1 MRFHSALIRFVA
13 FAGLALATACQSTVN
28 GQPPFTGYIDPISQ
42 PVLDGLSPVNA
53 KYEVDK
59 FFSENPDRNRIY
71 LTVQGTRH
79 DGFQIGRSGKLY
91 FNGFENDRPLG
102 DVTEITSMS
111 GNRVCGA
118 RTDSWLAGCFEVFK
132 YADGRLVVIY
142 HLPSGGF
149 MQYIVKDIRL

>member
-1 MRFHSALIRFVA
+1 MRFHNALIKFVA
-13 FAGLALATACQSTVN
+13 FAGLAFVTACQSTVN
-28 GQPPFTGYIDPISQ
+28 SQPTFTGQIRSINQ
-42 PVLDGLSPVNA
+42 PVLDGLSPVNV
-53 KYEVDK
+53 KHEVDK

-71 LTVQGTRH
+71 LTVEGTRH

-111 GNRVCGA
+111 GNRICGA
-118 RTDSWLAGCFEVFK
+118 RSGSWLGGCFEVFK

-142 HLPSGGF
+142 HLLSDGF
-149 MQYIVKDIRL
+149 MQYIVKDVRL